1 MFDINKTE
9 NMTSREQANQLAD
22 EDEGKGA
29 NLKEKSSSEKNFTV
43 LKNSSLQQP
52 PKLI

>member
-9 NMTSREQANQLAD
+9 NMTPREQANQLAD

-29 NLKEKSSSEKNFTV
+29 NLKEKSSQKNFTV

-52 PKLI
+52 SKLI